1 MHVGFDREEG
11 CVMAPE
17 TAAAEEAKE
26 NPEDTASTEATND
39 KPEAD
44 EEAGPKTQK
53 SETDVDQEEQRQRER
68 WKRVMEAIERKHKEV
83 CDNPDV
89 PSESEQ
95 ALDTR
100 RQWAGHYLDGMDGYE
115 TREKW
120 DRMEFF
126 FDGQDGEVH
135 TVFQTTVKQDNE
147 DRMFFG
153 YYGRFV
159 DEEASLAAVLKAVDA
174 GLDTVEVQGT
184 KKQQALLA
192 KLAVEYGLE
201 VSNYDTSAFEGPKET
216 NEAAEPEAGVAEAEA
231 DASTPETP
239 EVAAETPKI
248 DELALATTD
257 SQPDAEPEV
266 TETGL
271 STDVAEP
278 EPTSDELRSRFYED
292 ALNGKWEF
300 RQDPDGSVTMH
311 AAKSTDESTSQFADE
326 DIIDAEFEVVEENKS
341 AFGST
346 EAPKQIGAGEGQAV
360 SGYLEAKQDDN
371 KPAASSNFLPAPKAD
386 QPKSDDKSPK
396 QITDGGRSGQKRLP
410 GPSGNKP

>member
-1 MHVGFDREEG
+1 
-11 CVMAPE
+11 MAQE
-17 TAAAEEAKE
+17 TATAEEAKE
-26 NPEDTASTEATND
+26 TPEDTAPTEATND

-44 EEAGPKTQK
+44 EETGPKTQK

-68 WKRVMEAIERKHKEV
+68 WQSVMEAIERKHKEV
-83 CDNPDV
+83 CENPDV

-115 TREKW
+115 AREKW

-192 KLAVEYGLE
+192 QLAVEHGLE

-216 NEAAEPEAGVAEAEA
+216 NEAAEPEAGVAEADA

-239 EVAAETPKI
+239 EAEAEVETPKV

-271 STDVAEP
+271 STDVVEP
-278 EPTSDELRSRFYED
+278 EPTTDELRSRFYED

-311 AAKSTDESTSQFADE
+311 AAQQGNEDTSQFSDE
-326 DIIDAEFEVVEENKS
+326 DIIDAEFEVVDEKKS

-346 EAPKQIGAGEGQAV
+346 GAPKQIGGGEGQAV

-371 KPAASSNFLPAPKAD
+371 KPAASSNFLPAPKD
-386 QPKSDDKSPK
+386 DNDKPKSDDKSPK

-410 GPSGNKP
+410 GPSGKKP

>member
-1 MHVGFDREEG
+1 
-11 CVMAPE
+11 MAPE
-17 TAAAEEAKE
+17 TATAEEAKE
-26 NPEDTASTEATND
+26 TPENTASPEATKD
-39 KPEAD
+39 KPETK
-44 EEAGPKTQK
+44 EASAPKTQK
-53 SETDVDQEEQRQRER
+53 AATEADPEAAEEKQRWQ
-68 WKRVMEAIERKHKEV
+68 RVMDAINKKHKEV
-83 CDNPDV
+83 SENPDV
-89 PSESEQ
+89 PTESQ
-95 ALDTR
+95 DTVAER
-100 RQWAGHYLDGMDGYE
+100 RKRAESYLDGMDGYQ

-153 YYGRFV
+153 YYGRSV

-192 KLAVEYGLE
+192 QLAVEHGLE

-216 NEAAEPEAGVAEAEA
+216 NEAAEPEPEPEAGVAEADADADA

-239 EVAAETPKI
+239 DVEAETPKV

-278 EPTSDELRSRFYED
+278 EPTTDELRSRFYED

-311 AAKSTDESTSQFADE
+311 AAKNTDENTSQFSDE
-326 DIIDAEFEVVEENKS
+326 DIIDAEFEVVDEKKS

-346 EAPKQIGAGEGQAV
+346 DAPKQIGAGEGQAV
-360 SGYLEAKQDDN
+360 SGYLESKQDDN
-371 KPAASSNFLPAPKAD
+371 KPAASSNFLPAPKD
-386 QPKSDDKSPK
+386 DEPKSDDKSPK